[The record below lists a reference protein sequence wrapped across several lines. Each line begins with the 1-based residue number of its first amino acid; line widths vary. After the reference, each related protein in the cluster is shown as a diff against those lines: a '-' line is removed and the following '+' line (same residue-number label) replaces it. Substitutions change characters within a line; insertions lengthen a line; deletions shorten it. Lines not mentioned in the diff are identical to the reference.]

1 MFCFL
6 QESVA
11 LLAYEK
17 PAESC
22 IGYLLDSPQR
32 EFVADA
38 VNAAVLSTNPAM
50 KDPESCLYSCLERLL
65 RQLTV
70 CSFER
75 RTFNNDQGDAFL
87 LHKEVRNCERSRR
100 S

>member
-1 MFCFL
+1 MFGFL
-6 QESVA
+6 QEIVA

-38 VNAAVLSTNPAM
+38 VNAAVLSTNPNM
-50 KDPESCLYSCLERLL
+50 KDPESCLYSCLEKLL

-70 CSFER
+70 CSSER
-75 RTFNNDQGDAFL
+75 RAFNNDQGDTFL
-87 LHKEVRNCERSRR
+87 LHKEMQKCGRSRH

>member
-1 MFCFL
+1 M
-6 QESVA
+6 A

-22 IGYLLDSPQR
+22 IGYLMDSPQC

-38 VNAAVLSTNPAM
+38 VNAAVLSTNPTM

-75 RTFNNDQGDAFL
+75 RAFNNDQGDAFL
-87 LHKEVRNCERSRR
+87 LHKEVQNYERSRR